1 MKKIW
6 VNVIPWDNKI
16 VTAALESGA
25 DALLVPRGF
34 TPKVKEL
41 GRIKTVAPDG
51 DFSLGKEVITFEI
64 KSKKDE
70 EEVRRLSKSKI
81 LILTTRDWTIIPL
94 ENLIAQKTKAL
105 IVRVKNARQARTM
118 LGILEKGVDG
128 VLIDTRNLNEIKK
141 TIALVKE
148 ATPLLK
154 LQVAKITKVKPLGMG
169 DRVCVDTCTTMK
181 PGEGMLV
188 GDSSSALFLLHSESI
203 ETPYVATRPF
213 RVNAGAV
220 HAYILLPEGR
230 TKYLSELKT
239 GDEVLITDYKG
250 KTQSATV
257 GRSKIE
263 KRPLMLIEAACG
275 KKKVSLVLLNAET
288 IRLTQPDGKPLSI
301 LSLKKGS
308 GVLVYL
314 QEAGRHFGIK
324 VEETITEK

>member
-6 VNVIPWDNKI
+6 VNVIPWDKKI

-25 DALLVPRGF
+25 DALLVPRGY

-70 EEVRRLSKSKI
+70 EEVRHLSKSKI
-81 LILTTRDWTIIPL
+81 LIITARDWTIIPL
-94 ENLIAQKTKAL
+94 ENLIAQKTKGL
-105 IVRVKNARQARTM
+105 IVRVKNARQAGTM

-148 ATPLLK
+148 ATPFLK
-154 LQVAKITKVKPLGMG
+154 LQSGKVTRIKPLGMG

-188 GDSSSALFLLHSESI
+188 GDTSSAFFLVHSESI

-220 HAYILLPEGR
+220 HAYVLLPDGK
-230 TKYLSELKT
+230 TKYLSELET
-239 GDEVLITDYKG
+239 GDEVLIVDYRG
-250 KTQSATV
+250 KTQGAIV
-257 GRSKIE
+257 GRAKIE
-263 KRPLMLIEAACG
+263 KRPLMLVEAAWG
-275 KKKVSLVLLNAET
+275 KKKVSLVLQNAET
-288 IRLTQPDGKPLSI
+288 IRLTQPSGKPISI

-308 GVLVYL
+308 GILIYL
-314 QEAGRHFGIK
+314 QKAGRHFGIK
-324 VEETITEK
+324 VAETITEK